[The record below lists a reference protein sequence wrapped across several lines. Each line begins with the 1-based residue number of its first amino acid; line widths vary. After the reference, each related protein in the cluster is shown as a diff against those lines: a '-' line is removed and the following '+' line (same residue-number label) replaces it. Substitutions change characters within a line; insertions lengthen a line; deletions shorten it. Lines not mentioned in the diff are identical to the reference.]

1 MKVQLR
7 SIQVLSYQR
16 DSCPCVTVT
25 GMVNVRS
32 TSCESLPSVSMIYS
46 HSALRIVTVLYSTVM
61 MLDVQIG

>member
-46 HSALRIVTVLYSTVM
+46 HSIRSIVTVL
-61 MLDVQIG
+61 L